1 VSIASTAAPPSSSA
15 ASPLVEAIFSGS
27 APAPVRL
34 AAARGA
40 LPVTRPERLLL
51 CVHLRDDTDA
61 AVREAAEQRL
71 AGEGRTDLAASLE
84 AGEPL
89 APAVLE
95 HFARRADVDPQALE
109 KLAIDPGLS
118 NAALEEMAGCPHP
131 SVLERIII
139 NQTRLLADPEVVRRL
154 EANPKLSATGRRLLN
169 EFRHDFRE
177 GRSQEI
183 VLDRPQESAAAESA
197 AEAEAAALA
206 AVEAAAAAAAAEPA
220 GEGAP
225 PELLPEEAADEAF
238 KAAYVRIMSLSVPQK
253 IMLTIKATREER
265 AILVRDSNRL
275 VATSVLKSPKVSEL
289 EVEQIANMR
298 NVSDEV
304 LRIVGHHKNWTRNYS
319 VMFALCRNP
328 KTPIGVSLPFLNRLN
343 VRDLK
348 NLLTDKNVSEAVR
361 RMVKKTFD
369 LRNQAAQPSRK
380 K

>member
-1 VSIASTAAPPSSSA
+1 VSIAAAAPPPSSSA
-15 ASPLVEAIFSGS
+15 TSPLVEAILSGR

-51 CVHLRDDTDA
+51 CVHLRGDA
-61 AVREAAEQRL
+61 DATVREAAEQRL

-95 HFARRADVDPQALE
+95 HFARCADIDPRVLE
-109 KLAIDPGLS
+109 KLAIDPALS
-118 NAALEEMAGCPHP
+118 NAALEKMADCPHP
-131 SVLERIII
+131 SVLERIVI
-139 NQTRLLADPEVVRRL
+139 NQTRLLADPEIVRRL
-154 EANPKLSATGRRLLN
+154 EANPKLSATGRRLLG

-177 GRSQEI
+177 GQSQEI
-183 VLDRPQESAAAESA
+183 ILDRPQESA

-206 AVEAAAAAAAAEPA
+206 AVEAAAAAAAAEPDA
-220 GEGAP
+220 EGPP
-225 PELLPEEAADEAF
+225 PELLPEEAANEVF

-265 AILVRDSNRL
+265 AILVRDSNKM
-275 VATSVLKSPKVSEL
+275 VASSVLKSPKISDQ

-298 NVSDEV
+298 NVSEEV
-304 LRIVGHHKNWTRNYS
+304 LRIVGHHKHWTRSYS

-343 VRDLK
+343 IRDLK

-361 RMVKKTFD
+361 RLVKKTFE
-369 LRNQAAQPSRK
+369 LRNQAAQPSK
-380 K
+380 KK

>member
-1 VSIASTAAPPSSSA
+1 VSIATAAPSPSSSA
-15 ASPLVEAIFSGS
+15 TSPLVEAIFSGR

-51 CVHLRDDTDA
+51 CVHLRDDADA

-95 HFARRADVDPQALE
+95 HFARRADVDPQVLE

-118 NAALEEMAGCPHP
+118 NAALEEMAACPHP
-131 SVLERIII
+131 SVLERIVI
-139 NQTRLLADPEVVRRL
+139 NQTRLLADPEIVRRL
-154 EANPKLSATGRRLLN
+154 EANPKLSATGRRLLS

-177 GRSQEI
+177 GQSQEI
-183 VLDRPQESAAAESA
+183 VLDRPQGSPTESA

-206 AVEAAAAAAAAEPA
+206 AVEAAAAAAAAEPDA
-220 GEGAP
+220 EGAP

-238 KAAYVRIMSLSVPQK
+238 KAAYVRIMNLSVPQK

-265 AILVRDSNRL
+265 AILVRDSNRM
-275 VATSVLKSPKVSEL
+275 VASSVLKSPKISDQEI
-289 EVEQIANMR
+289 EQIANMR
-298 NVSDEV
+298 NVSEEV
-304 LRIVGHHKNWTRNYS
+304 LRIVGHHKHWTRSYS

-343 VRDLK
+343 IRDLK

-361 RMVKKTFD
+361 RLVKKTFE
-369 LRNQAAQPSRK
+369 LRNQAAQPSK
-380 K
+380 KK